1 MLVSITIQVGLLCVQ
16 KQTGQ
21 QCSLQFTCWVM
32 RKAVLLQPKQPG
44 FFIESCDATWKTQL
58 VEQCLKL
65 CMPLGRVEGSIY
77 VDIHVSFLKAPDS
90 WSLVVWHQSYILQK
104 LYR

>member
-44 FFIESCDATWKTQL
+44 FFIESCSTDGNDKRCYMENAVTRTML
-58 VEQCLKL
+58 EV
-65 CMPLGRVEGSIY
+65 M
-77 VDIHVSFLKAPDS
+77 HAPR
-90 WSLVVWHQSYILQK
+90 QG
-104 LYR
+104 